1 MYSKFEWQEQDWNSD
16 LSPLPNLYLLKFAKI
31 RFCDCGDSFLV
42 GQAIIAARILLF
54 VLCDLTLVLVV
65 FLVFLVLNGHIK
77 EHI

>member
-1 MYSKFEWQEQDWNSD
+1 MNSKFEWQEQDRNSD

-31 RFCDCGDSFLV
+31 RFWDCGDSFLV
-42 GQAIIAARILLF
+42 GQAIIAASIFLF

-65 FLVFLVLNGHIK
+65 FLVFLVLNGHIE